1 MTGNP
6 RLGINIG
13 SVAAYAVGV
22 AVLLAGALLFTQYL
36 RAAGI
41 RLEKKEIY
49 APDGLMLRSLP
60 ERFPERNPRW
70 RAVTANQVMSQEV
83 LAELGSENYISRWFE
98 REPQPDEQEPLRL
111 QLHAVYYTGL
121 IDTVP
126 HVPERCFVGGG
137 MVAQG
142 TRLVDVPL
150 DLDRFTPDI
159 FLERELRDAGVSED
173 EIAERT
179 VLTGRG
185 IEVPNPVRL
194 PRGVDDLRMN
204 VTEFIDGAGQRVPLV
219 EGAEG
224 HGERD
229 LPAEGEADKDEIVAP
244 DLGAARLR
252 RLLLRHQRRGGAY
265 GRAGPHPRVQHH
277 RRVRVLH
284 ESAVS
289 GRRPGIGRRTRR
301 RSGRHA
307 QPDVP

>member
-204 VTEFIDGAGQRVPLV
+204 VTEFIDGAGQRVFAGYFFVTNGEVVPTAEQVRTRGFSITGEYAYYMKVQFLGV
-219 EGAEG
+219 GLESAEELAAGA
-224 HGERD
+224 
-229 LPAEGEADKDEIVAP
+229 ADMLNLMFPELMRRAP
-244 DLGAARLR
+244 DWIEVEAGRYPVEDEGSARS
-252 RLLLRHQRRGGAY
+252 RGG
-265 GRAGPHPRVQHH
+265 
-277 RRVRVLH
+277 
-284 ESAVS
+284 
-289 GRRPGIGRRTRR
+289 T
-301 RSGRHA
+301 
-307 QPDVP
+307 D